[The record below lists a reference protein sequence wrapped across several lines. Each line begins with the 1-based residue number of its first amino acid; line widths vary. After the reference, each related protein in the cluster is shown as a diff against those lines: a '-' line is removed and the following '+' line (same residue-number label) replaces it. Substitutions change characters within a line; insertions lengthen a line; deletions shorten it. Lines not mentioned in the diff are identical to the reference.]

1 MRIRMMSSK
10 KELFQLHKDS
20 TDIYKRN
27 ILDRYL
33 IRQKDAVF
41 ENLCYALFIKR
52 YQMQTKPTENDSQP
66 EELVDNLF
74 EENHSSVNAYP
85 DVLILSSRKKL
96 HYCKVQFYEIMSPV
110 NLRTYRSMQINY
122 FFMFCPFQNECEAKI
137 GQPLSYKLNLTE
149 PAFLKIIKNL

>member
-10 KELFQLHKDS
+10 KELFELHKDS

-41 ENLCYALFIKR
+41 ENLCHALFIKR

-85 DVLILSSRKKL
+85 DVLILS
-96 HYCKVQFYEIMSPV
+96 
-110 NLRTYRSMQINY
+110 
-122 FFMFCPFQNECEAKI
+122 
-137 GQPLSYKLNLTE
+137 
-149 PAFLKIIKNL
+149 